1 MKSNKRL
8 ACLVRS
14 LLFLRPQPRG
24 RAPLSSPPVLPAE
37 PAPVGPWLPHYA
49 PHKGE
54 NALSPHEPRLELT
67 FPGNSGSHIAPGD
80 VHQLPAQC
88 AESGERPGRTETF
101 PGAPLGGVPWSQVR
115 VARFCGPSP
124 AACNRADLP
133 FRKEKSELQT
143 SKAAVPERF
152 LSPGEGP
159 FGQTP

>member
-67 FPGNSGSHIAPGD
+67 FPGNSGSLIAPGD

-88 AESGERPGRTETF
+88 AQSGERPGRTETF
-101 PGAPLGGVPWSQVR
+101 PGAPHP
-115 VARFCGPSP
+115 ARWCPMV
-124 AACNRADLP
+124 
-133 FRKEKSELQT
+133 T
-143 SKAAVPERF
+143 
-152 LSPGEGP
+152 GEGGP
-159 FGQTP
+159 VLRAQPGRLQQGRFAI